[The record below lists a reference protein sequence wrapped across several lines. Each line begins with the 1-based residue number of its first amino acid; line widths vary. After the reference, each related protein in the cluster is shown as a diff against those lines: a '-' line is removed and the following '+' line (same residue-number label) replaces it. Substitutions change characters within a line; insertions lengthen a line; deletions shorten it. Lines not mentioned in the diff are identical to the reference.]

1 MRGGAQI
8 RSKIWILPATHAHSL
23 HTDKNA
29 MEHFGPKIGPP
40 LNLSRVSY
48 SGAVFSVLSPHQD
61 LTSSFCLS
69 FELWPTRMGFW
80 GGTTASFVN
89 IIFKNTVSTR
99 ESYLGAVFSVLYHR
113 DLTSSLGRL
122 WMNKMGFCGVFY
134 ASLSATKR
142 CLNAARSG
150 RKLQYRICERNFPQE
165 VVISKYMRGAKKWQ
179 DLTMLY
185 CTLNSTVCNVW
196 F

>member
-99 ESYLGAVFSVLYHR
+99 VSYLGAVFSVLYHR

-134 ASLSATKR
+134 GSISCLRLLPQASLQPKGAWMLPGQAENCNIGFAKETSHKKLSSANI
-142 CLNAARSG
+142 CAGPRSG
-150 RKLQYRICERNFPQE
+150 RI
-165 VVISKYMRGAKKWQ
+165 
-179 DLTMLY
+179 
-185 CTLNSTVCNVW
+185 
-196 F
+196 